1 MPLYRLDFQGT
12 LHGAEI
18 FQHGHHVSSADTAAG
33 VASDAA
39 AQWLAILAVSAFSSC
54 FPTGIQWTQVNV
66 SELGATPASPVV
78 TSAQTA
84 ISDGGT
90 ATTGS
95 LPNQCAVV
103 VSLRSAT
110 AGSRARGRMYLPP
123 IDEDGLT
130 TAGRLTTAYQTTLA
144 DNVEDYFDAMTTAGH
159 SSVVVSSVGGVYTTY
174 PLIELRIGNVI
185 DTQRPRR
192 NDLAEVYITRT
203 V

>member
-1 MPLYRLDFQGT
+1 MPFYRVDFQGT

-39 AQWLAILAVSAFSSC
+39 AQWLAILALSAFSGQ
-54 FPTGIQWTQVNV
+54 FHTGIQWSQVNV
-66 SELGATPASPVV
+66 SELGSTPSAPVV
-78 TSAQTA
+78 TSSQVA

-90 ATTGS
+90 STDPS
-95 LPNQCAVV
+95 LPNQVSVV

-123 IDEDGLT
+123 TDNGSLT
-130 TAGRLTTAYQTTLA
+130 TAGRLASASATDLA

-159 SSVVVSSVGGVYTTY
+159 TSGVLSAVGGVWTFY
-174 PLIELRIGNVI
+174 PLIELRIGNVF